1 MRKIKEIVKFEKEN
15 MPDYQYKF
23 NYYFLF
29 PFILVFLGGPII
41 ALSIS
46 IPLGIA
52 NSEYHLLPII
62 IWAIIL
68 FTMLLILIPYGRSIQ
83 KRVVED
89 QVEKINKILTTV
101 DYDLALKTLNDRGV
115 CNQEGFFTVEKDVIP
130 FEQLNYMFVAQYW
143 GGKTFLSLVIHSDRY
158 PNDTFLEIDNNVF
171 TLIKSKKLKVENQE
185 MIRFM
190 ETSTKAFTN
199 KLVKRSSTMR
209 FTKNDLI

>member
-1 MRKIKEIVKFEKEN
+1 MRKIKEIVMFEKEN

-52 NSEYHLLPII
+52 NSEYYLLPVI

-68 FTMLLILIPYGRSIQ
+68 FTMLLILIPYGRSVQ

-115 CNQEGFFTVEKDVIP
+115 CNQEGFFTVDKDVIP
-130 FEQLNYMFVAQYW
+130 FEQLKYMFVAQYW

-158 PNDTFLEIDNNVF
+158 PNDTFLDIDNNVF
-171 TLIKSKKLKVENQE
+171 MLIKSKKLKVENQE
-185 MIRFM
+185 MMRFM
-190 ETSTKAFTN
+190 ETNTKAFTN